1 MPAWDQRFFDVEL
14 AASSQDYCDEIT
26 GMLAGHGLVISELT
40 THIFGQLLAV
50 HPAYD
55 AMFDT
60 FAPAPVRGNPAA
72 RTEWARRNLLLAAR
86 ASRRLGL
93 TEMGTFSGSFAWPY
107 LFPFPQ
113 RPEGLI
119 ETAFDELAR
128 RWLPVL
134 DACDEQDVN
143 LCFEIH
149 PSEDLHDGISF
160 EMFHERVAGHAR
172 CGILFDPSHFAAAA
186 QLPGLPGHLQGP
198 HPHVPCEGRRVQS
211 DRTPGHLW
219 RLSILGRPRRPL
231 PLAGRWPGGFQ
242 VHLLQ
247 LTQHG
252 YQGWAALEW
261 ECCLKDQEAGARE
274 GAAFIKQHI
283 IPVTDKVFDDFAG
296 AAISQ
301 ADQRAAG
308 HRLSGQE
315 HRP

>member
-1 MPAWDQRFFDVEL
+1 MQTLKGPSIHLAQFSGADAPFNSLPAVAEWAAGLGFKALQVPAWDQRFFDVEL
-14 AASSQDYCDEIT
+14 AASSRTIATRSPACWPAT
-26 GMLAGHGLVISELT
+26 AVISELT

-72 RTEWARRNLLLAAR
+72 RTEWAGATCCWRR

-172 CGILFDPSHFAAAA
+172 CGILFDPSHFVLQ
-186 QLPGLPGHLQGP
+186 QLNYL
-198 HPHVPCEGRRVQS
+198 
-211 DRTPGHLW
+211 DYRTST
-219 RLSILGRPRRPL
+219 RTTS
-231 PLAGRWPGGFQ
+231 A
-242 VHLLQ
+242 
-247 LTQHG
+247 
-252 YQGWAALEW
+252 
-261 ECCLKDQEAGARE
+261 C
-274 GAAFIKQHI
+274 
-283 IPVTDKVFDDFAG
+283 
-296 AAISQ
+296 SM
-301 ADQRAAG
+301 
-308 HRLSGQE
+308 
-315 HRP
+315 